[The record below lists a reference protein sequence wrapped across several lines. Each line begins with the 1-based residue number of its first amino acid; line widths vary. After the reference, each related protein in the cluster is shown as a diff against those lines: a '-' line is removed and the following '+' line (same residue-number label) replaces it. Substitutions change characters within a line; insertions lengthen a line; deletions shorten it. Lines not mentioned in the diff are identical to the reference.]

1 MTTTSSAVA
10 TVAIRTLVRSAVL
23 GAGILG
29 FYLVYDLLVPATPD
43 ADIGMGLLAFLLLVL
58 ASGLWALLDGLT
70 RSAWPSAVAWL
81 LTSVVVAVGWQL
93 GLALVYSDAST
104 GVREYLDDPGTIVFT
119 ACLVAVPALPAV
131 AIGAVSR
138 RAGNPAPAPQA

>member
-1 MTTTSSAVA
+1 MSSTASLILTA
-10 TVAIRTLVRSAVL
+10 ARRTLVRSTAL

-43 ADIGMGLLAFLLLVL
+43 ADIGMGLLAFLLLVV

-81 LTSVVVAVGWQL
+81 LTSVVVAIGWQA
-93 GLALVYSDAST
+93 GLALVYSDASM
-104 GVREYLDDPGTIVFT
+104 GFLEYLDDPGTIVFT

-138 RAGNPAPAPQA
+138 RASNPAPTPQS